1 VSLGE
6 DIAAALPGLRAQ
18 AESLMTEPCTIRR
31 PIGNDTD
38 PLTGESVPAYRT
50 PDVYAGPCKVQDAGN
65 QAREVESGSSTA
77 TLTSLEVHI
86 PVSAEAVAAGDFIEV
101 GGRKFRADRPH
112 RKTWQTAQR
121 IPVTEVEGL
130 V

>member
-1 VSLGE
+1 MLGA

-18 AESLMTEPCTIRR
+18 AESLMVDTCRIRR
-31 PIGNDTD
+31 PIGQTTD
-38 PLTGESVPAYRT
+38 PLSGESVPVYRV
-50 PDVYAGPCKVQDAGN
+50 PDVYVGPCKVQDTGN
-65 QAREVESGSSTA
+65 QAREVDSGSSLA
-77 TLTSLEVHI
+77 TLTSLEVHV
-86 PVSAEAVAAGDFIEV
+86 PVSAESVAAGDFIEV
-101 GGRKFRADRPH
+101 GARKFRADRPH